1 MSQGPHRGQAPRRGG
16 PPPRRRRSWF
26 GRIVYWGLVLG
37 VWAVVALVGAVIW
50 LARDLPDTRVLQ
62 QTQRQP
68 SITFLDRSGGL
79 IGSRGGRYA
88 AEVRLS
94 ELPAYVP
101 AAFIAV
107 EDRRFYSHPGFDVI
121 GIGRSLLRN
130 ARCQCIAGGGST
142 ITQQLARNLFLT
154 PDQNMTRKGREIL
167 LAVQLERQ
175 YTKEEILTLY
185 LNRVDFGAG
194 AIGIEAAALRYFN
207 KPAAN
212 LSIGEA
218 ALLVGL
224 LKAPTRYSP
233 VSNTAR
239 AERRANIVLAEMVE
253 NGAITP
259 QQRAEATRSQVAVFR
274 QGANVRGQ
282 YFIDWIMQDLTE
294 MAGEVTEDV
303 VVETTL
309 DLPIQASAERA
320 VTQGVAAARGSGVRQ
335 AALVALDGGGR
346 VRAMV
351 GGTDYLDSQYN
362 RAADARRQAGSAFK
376 PFVYLTAM
384 EAGFTPQTPVV
395 DEPITIGNWT
405 PRNYSGRF
413 AGPMTISNAVA
424 QSTNT
429 VAAMVADRVG
439 RQNVAS
445 TARRLGI
452 RSNIQLQ
459 PSMALG
465 AVEVSP
471 VEMAQAYAP
480 FSNGGRLALA
490 YGVNRVRT
498 RSGRVLYEHPPAAG
512 GAGQAVI
519 GNPAL
524 SYMNDMMRA
533 VVSSGTGTAARIS
546 GRDIAGKTGTTSD
559 YRDAWFVGYT
569 GGFVT
574 AVWVGKDDNSPMRRV
589 TGGNAPA
596 RIWRGFM
603 TAALPR
609 LRAQPI
615 PGGPAAPAGSVYGDP
630 IGDLLAPDYFGAD
643 APFSGGPPEDGLP
656 AYDLPP
662 DPEPEPDW
670 RDGPD
675 IGPPP
680 EPYGPDEAVYEGSGD
695 GWEKAPA

>member
-1 MSQGPHRGQAPRRGG
+1 MARDPRRGRPPPRRG
-16 PPPRRRRSWF
+16 PPPREGRSAL
-26 GRIVYWGLVLG
+26 GRLVYWGLVLG
-37 VWAVVALVGAVIW
+37 VWGVVAGVAAIIW
-50 LARDLPDTRVLQ
+50 LASDLPSTRTLAE
-62 QTQRQP
+62 TQRQP
-68 SITFLDRSGGL
+68 SITFLDRSGAL
-79 IGSRGGRYA
+79 IGSRGGRYS
-88 AEVRLS
+88 AEVALS

-107 EDRRFYSHPGFDVI
+107 EDRRFYGHPGFDVI
-121 GIGRSLLRN
+121 GIGRSVLRN
-130 ARCQCIAGGGST
+130 IRCQCIAGGGST

-154 PDQNMTRKGREIL
+154 PDQNLKRKGQEIL
-167 LAVQLERQ
+167 LAVQLEQQ
-175 YTKEEILTLY
+175 YSKEQILTLY

-194 AIGIEAAALRYFN
+194 AIGIEAASLRYFN
-207 KPAAN
+207 KPAAQ
-212 LSIGEA
+212 LSVGEA

-259 QQRAEATRSQVAVFR
+259 AQRAEAVRAQVAVFR
-274 QGANVRGQ
+274 QGANVRAQ
-282 YFIDWIMQDLTE
+282 YFIDWIMRDL
-294 MAGEVTEDV
+294 AGLAGDVTEDV

-320 VTQGVAAARGSGVRQ
+320 VSQGVQAARGQGVRQ
-335 AALVALDGGGR
+335 GALVALDGGGR

-351 GGTDYLDSQYN
+351 GGVDYLDSQFN

-395 DEPITIGNWT
+395 DEPVTIGNWT
-405 PRNYSGRF
+405 PRNYTGRYL
-413 AGPMTISNAVA
+413 GPITINTAVN
-424 QSTNT
+424 QSVNT

-439 RQNVAS
+439 RDNVAS
-445 TARRLGI
+445 TARRLGL
-452 RSNIQLQ
+452 RSDIQLQ

-471 VEMAQAYAP
+471 LEMAQAYAP

-498 RSGRVLYEHPPAAG
+498 RSGRVLYEHEVQNG
-512 GAGQAVI
+512 SGREVI

-524 SYMNDMMRA
+524 SYMNSMMRS
-533 VVSSGTGTAARIS
+533 VVTSGTGTGARVA
-546 GRDIAGKTGTTSD
+546 GHDIAGKTGTTSD

-574 AVWVGKDDNSPMRRV
+574 AVWVGKDDNTPMRRV

-596 RIWRGFM
+596 RIWRTFM
-603 TAALPR
+603 SAALPR
-609 LRAQPI
+609 LASRPI
-615 PGGPAAPAGSVYGDP
+615 PDGPAAAAGSVYGDP

-643 APFSGGPPEDGLP
+643 TPMEQEVPVPDIVPPEDQRFDEPPPL
-656 AYDLPP
+656 DLEDLASPPIARDDDAP
-662 DPEPEPDW
+662 DPGRYD
-670 RDGPD
+670 
-675 IGPPP
+675 
-680 EPYGPDEAVYEGSGD
+680 DEVG
-695 GWEKAPA
+695 

>member
-1 MSQGPHRGQAPRRGG
+1 MSQDRHRGRR
-16 PPPRRRRSWF
+16 PPPRGRPPQGQRSLF
-26 GRIVYWGLVLG
+26 GRLIYWGAVLG
-37 VWAVVALVGAVIW
+37 VWALVMAIGGVLW
-50 LARDLPDTRVLQ
+50 LAHDLPSTTTLAQ
-62 QTQRQP
+62 SERQP
-68 SITFLDRSGGL
+68 SITFLDRSGAL

-88 AEVRLS
+88 ADVRLA
-94 ELPAYVP
+94 ELPRYVP

-121 GIGRSLLRN
+121 GIGRSLVRN
-130 ARCQCIAGGGST
+130 ARCWCIAGGGST

-154 PDQNMTRKGREIL
+154 PDQNLRRKGQEIL

-175 YTKEEILTLY
+175 YSKQEILTLY

-194 AIGIEAAALRYFN
+194 ALGIEAASLRYCN
-207 KPAAN
+207 KPAAQ
-212 LSIGEA
+212 LSLGEA

-253 NGAITP
+253 NGVITP
-259 QQRAEATRSQVAVFR
+259 EQRAQATRSQVAVFR
-274 QGANVRGQ
+274 QGANTRGQ
-282 YFIDWIMQDLTE
+282 YFIDWLMQDLATLT
-294 MAGEVTEDV
+294 GEITEDV

-309 DLPIQASAERA
+309 DLPIQASAER
-320 VTQGVAAARGSGVRQ
+320 VLRQGIQAARGQGVRQ
-335 AALVALDGGGR
+335 GALVALDGGGR

-351 GGTDYLDSQYN
+351 GGADYLDSQFN
-362 RAADARRQAGSAFK
+362 RAVDARRQAGSAFK

-384 EAGFTPQTPVV
+384 EAGFTPDTPVV
-395 DEPITIGNWT
+395 DQPLQIANWS
-405 PRNYSGRF
+405 PRNYSGGY
-413 AGPMTISNAVA
+413 AGPMTLSTAVA

-439 RQNVAS
+439 RSNVAS

-452 RSNIQLQ
+452 RSEIQLQ

-471 VEMAQAYAP
+471 LEMAQAYAP

-498 RSGRVLYEHPPAAG
+498 RSGRVLYEHQPGAS
-512 GAGQAVI
+512 GAGREVI

-524 SYMNDMMRA
+524 SYMNQMLRR
-533 VVSSGTGTAARIS
+533 VVTAGTGTAARI
-546 GRDIAGKTGTTSD
+546 GDTDIAGKTGTTSD

-574 AVWVGKDDNSPMRRV
+574 AVWVGKDDNTPMRRV

-596 RIWRGFM
+596 RIWRSFM

-609 LRAQPI
+609 LDARPI
-615 PGGPAAPAGSVYGDP
+615 PGGVVPPGGAVYGDP
-630 IGDLLAPDYFGAD
+630 IGELLAPDYFGAD
-643 APFSGGPPEDGLP
+643 SAVDDELPALPSIDPAPPQDWQNGPELDFREPEPPLVEEEPPPED
-656 AYDLPP
+656 DF
-662 DPEPEPDW
+662 
-670 RDGPD
+670 
-675 IGPPP
+675 
-680 EPYGPDEAVYEGSGD
+680 EA
-695 GWEKAPA
+695 